1 MIDKT
6 NVMLAI
12 SSTGALW
19 LTLIGVVLV
28 ALLVAAFVVGSRR
41 AAVRRVSTPT
51 PAGARARKDLA
62 NPAQRGAGWST
73 LDDDPE
79 QGHHRS

>member
-1 MIDKT
+1 MIDET
-6 NVMLAI
+6 HVTLAF

-19 LTLIGVVLV
+19 LTLLGVVLV
-28 ALLVAAFVVGSRR
+28 ALLIAAFVVGSRR
-41 AAVRRVSTPT
+41 AAQRRVSTPT
-51 PAGARARKDLA
+51 AAGAQARRDLA
-62 NPAQRGAGWST
+62 DPAQRGAGWST